1 MLGLA
6 ARRSKNKKDAAVAPV
21 QEWRTTCSSSERI
34 ARLIATARS
43 KLEPMASAAFDMT
56 SRSNRV
62 KANKLHVELGDIDG
76 VGLLLK
82 IASFQT
88 KTDGTV
94 GEDEIR
100 QFEREGALLIDTLC
114 SSMLNYSVL
123 QSLFLTIYVSLQV
136 AHVGRVPYEMAAPEE
151 YKLGT
156 TRNTAAAGDAA
167 QFLLPQDPEAFRW
180 VFYVLECTFLPMPGP
195 SADGLQT
202 H

>member
-1 MLGLA
+1 MPAWRQAQQEQEGRGRGSG
-6 ARRSKNKKDAAVAPV
+6 ARMEDRG
-21 QEWRTTCSSSERI
+21 SSSERI
-34 ARLIATARS
+34 ARLIAARS

-56 SRSNRV
+56 NKSNRV
-62 KANKLHVELGDIDG
+62 KANKFHVELGDIDG

-123 QSLFLTIYVSLQV
+123 LSLFLTIYVSLQV
-136 AHVGRVPYEMAAPEE
+136 AHVGRVPYEMAAPED

-156 TRNTAAAGDAA
+156 TS
-167 QFLLPQDPEAFRW
+167 QLL
-180 VFYVLECTFLPMPGP
+180 TG
-195 SADGLQT
+195 
-202 H
+202 